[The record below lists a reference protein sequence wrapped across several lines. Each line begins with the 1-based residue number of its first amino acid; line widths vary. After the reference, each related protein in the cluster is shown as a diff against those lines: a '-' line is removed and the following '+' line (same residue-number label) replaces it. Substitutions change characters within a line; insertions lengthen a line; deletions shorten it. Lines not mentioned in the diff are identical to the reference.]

1 MKKRKVRQLPVTGRE
16 ILEAVTFLEASLDKS
31 DYERTIRLRA
41 ALRYLESALKEL
53 K

>member
-1 MKKRKVRQLPVTGRE
+1 MKKPTAKLTTAAG
-16 ILEAVTFLEASLDKS
+16 ILAAVSKLEKSLETN